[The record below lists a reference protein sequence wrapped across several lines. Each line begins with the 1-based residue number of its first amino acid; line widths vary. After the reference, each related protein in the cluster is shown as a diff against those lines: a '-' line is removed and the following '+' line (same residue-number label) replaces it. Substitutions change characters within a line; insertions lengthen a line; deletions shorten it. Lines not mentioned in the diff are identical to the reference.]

1 MGALSDLWKSE
12 RGLLGIALI
21 MACTVLCVVSRIS
34 VDQWLDYTR
43 WIFASYAASKA
54 VTGAA
59 VAFAASREAE
69 AGAARDAAAARAA
82 ESRSAL
88 DNLVDFIKT
97 QAPTPPPPSSPP
109 PGVAP

>member
-21 MACTVLCVVSRIS
+21 VACTVLCVVSRIS

-69 AGAARDAAAARAA
+69 AHAVAARSA

-97 QAPTPPPPSSPP
+97 RSSTPPTPPPPSPPP
-109 PGVAP
+109 PGAP